1 MQTNQSSSL
10 TSGKEPICQ
19 CRRSKRWGLD
29 PRSGRSSGGGHG
41 NPAQY
46 SCLENPHGQ
55 RNLAGY
61 SLWGRQRV
69 RHDLATHPT
78 TNLESILLTASSTD
92 THTPNQYIP
101 CLKSPQAEVPG
112 NHIYSWKPAITIPT
126 RQSSPVNSA
135 LPYLFHG
142 NPNKFLFSRN

>member
-55 RNLAGY
+55 R
-61 SLWGRQRV
+61 SLSSVQSLSRV
-69 RHDLATHPT
+69 RLFVTPRIAAHQVSLSI
-78 TNLESILLTASSTD
+78 TNSRSPPKPMSIKLLMPSNHLILCRLLLLLPSIQSFPASGSFPVSQFFASGGQILEL
-92 THTPNQYIP
+92 
-101 CLKSPQAEVPG
+101 
-112 NHIYSWKPAITIPT
+112 
-126 RQSSPVNSA
+126 
-135 LPYLFHG
+135 
-142 NPNKFLFSRN
+142 